1 MMRPSPA
8 TPSYGTTSSW
18 NIAIG
23 MGRGN
28 FGYGFESIHSS
39 PRYPEPG
46 PRHLTR
52 CPLRQYSDLASFLPV
67 FHHFL
72 CSHLTSPKPLLQT
85 SLINLLT
92 IERSLTS
99 KKKKI
104 STFSCLLAALVEENF
119 RSGVFILQAVWLSI
133 SFQVFNTTDLKDYV
147 VLLRVQTFCRWPGSG
162 INVTVDSSTLPH
174 LRSLISLDLRNLPAP
189 SNLLPVREWNGL
201 ARLPIYARIL

>member
-1 MMRPSPA
+1 MRPSPA

-99 KKKKI
+99 KKKK
-104 STFSCLLAALVEENF
+104 SQPFPVCLRLLWKKTSVLGSSSYRQYGSVSPFKFSILPTSKITWSYSASRHFADGP
-119 RSGVFILQAVWLSI
+119 GV
-133 SFQVFNTTDLKDYV
+133 
-147 VLLRVQTFCRWPGSG
+147 G
-162 INVTVDSSTLPH
+162 
-174 LRSLISLDLRNLPAP
+174 
-189 SNLLPVREWNGL
+189 
-201 ARLPIYARIL
+201 

>member
-99 KKKKI
+99 KKKNLNL
-104 STFSCLLAALVEENF
+104 FLFACGSCRRKLPFWGLHLTGSMAQYLLSSFQYYRPPRL
-119 RSGVFILQAVWLSI
+119 RGLTPRPDILQMA
-133 SFQVFNTTDLKDYV
+133 
-147 VLLRVQTFCRWPGSG
+147 
-162 INVTVDSSTLPH
+162 
-174 LRSLISLDLRNLPAP
+174 
-189 SNLLPVREWNGL
+189 REWDKCHC
-201 ARLPIYARIL
+201 